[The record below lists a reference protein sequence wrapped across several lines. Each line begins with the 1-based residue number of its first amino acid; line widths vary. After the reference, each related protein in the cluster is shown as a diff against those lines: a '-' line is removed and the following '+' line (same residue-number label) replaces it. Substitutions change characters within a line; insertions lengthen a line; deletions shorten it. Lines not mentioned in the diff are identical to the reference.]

1 MKNSI
6 LFLLQKDEVFQK
18 ILDLYG
24 EPIISSRPEGFESLC
39 KLIIEQQVSLASA
52 KACYLKMESFLGKI
66 TPQNI
71 LNTKDEDLRNNS
83 VSRQKVV
90 YLKELSKVIVS
101 KDLKLDTLSAKT
113 DEQIKSE
120 LTKVKKIIPNEMIVF
135 DVKGNKFILK
145 TTNKNLAKLY
155 KPMEIK
161 VAMAAPSIPKFGI
174 KYIFKL
180 TVRTTKHNPKNNTVL

>member
-1 MKNSI
+1 
-6 LFLLQKDEVFQK
+6 
-18 ILDLYG
+18 
-24 EPIISSRPEGFESLC
+24 
-39 KLIIEQQVSLASA
+39 
-52 KACYLKMESFLGKI
+52 MESFLGKI

-120 LTKVKKIIPNEMIVF
+120 LTAIKGIGNWTAEVYIMFCIQKEDVFPIGDIALQNTLKELFPVSTKEEMLLLAEKWRPYRSLATHFFWHYYLKKRNREPLV
-135 DVKGNKFILK
+135 
-145 TTNKNLAKLY
+145 Y
-155 KPMEIK
+155 
-161 VAMAAPSIPKFGI
+161 
-174 KYIFKL
+174 
-180 TVRTTKHNPKNNTVL
+180 

>member
-1 MKNSI
+1 
-6 LFLLQKDEVFQK
+6 
-18 ILDLYG
+18 
-24 EPIISSRPEGFESLC
+24 
-39 KLIIEQQVSLASA
+39 
-52 KACYLKMESFLGKI
+52 MESFLGKI

-120 LTKVKKIIPNEMIVF
+120 LTAIKGIGNWTAEVYIMFCIQKDKKPRNKV
-135 DVKGNKFILK
+135 
-145 TTNKNLAKLY
+145 
-155 KPMEIK
+155 
-161 VAMAAPSIPKFGI
+161 
-174 KYIFKL
+174 
-180 TVRTTKHNPKNNTVL
+180 